1 MPRKKAPT
9 PPPANPNI
17 DEAAVASA
25 HQASRELAA
34 LDGEAA
40 ALAMRHMEMAEQK
53 GALRFAQRLVDT
65 MNAGVVRAFMS
76 IRNDGS
82 YKGYPYYDEKG
93 VLCSTSTLEEFC
105 PVYFGRSYDTMRER
119 EKQLALLG
127 DSAFNS
133 AVGMLTFKQLRAAE
147 QAEDV
152 DAVRAALE
160 KGAKSEV
167 LEIIE
172 QQVELRKKAEEF
184 AAAKAADYEALQKRH
199 KVKSDAF
206 EKVQSELH
214 HRFTEPWHA
223 TLNGLREEMDEVF
236 RMASAVCARI
246 AELSRQI
253 TDVEIPGMTE
263 SAADRARRVIANEF
277 YDKHQAFLH
286 QGIARTT
293 FARDEGLIHLVESER
308 YVLSE
313 EEAKKYF
320 GEPAEHG
327 TGDRA

>member
-1 MPRKKAPT
+1 MPRKKS
-9 PPPANPNI
+9 PPPPSADTNI
-17 DEAAVASA
+17 NEDAVASA
-25 HQASRELAA
+25 HQSSRELAA
-34 LDGEAA
+34 LDGQAA
-40 ALAMRHMEMAEQK
+40 ALAMQHLEMAEQK
-53 GALRFAQRLVDT
+53 GALRFAQRLADT
-65 MNAGVVRAFMS
+65 LNAGVVRAFMG

-105 PVYFGRSYDTMRER
+105 PVFFGRSYDTMRER

-127 DSAFNS
+127 DAAFNS
-133 AVGMLTFKQLRAAE
+133 AVGMLTFRQLRAAE
-147 QAEDV
+147 QVGDK
-152 DAVRAALE
+152 DALRAALE

-172 QQVELRKKAEEF
+172 QQVELRKKAEEI
-184 AAAKAADYEALQKRH
+184 AVSKAADYEALEKRH
-199 KVKSDAF
+199 KVKA
-206 EKVQSELH
+206 EAYQKVQDELH
-214 HRFTEPWHA
+214 RRFTEPWHA

-236 RMASAVCARI
+236 RLAGAACVRI
-246 AELSRQI
+246 AELSRRI

-263 SAADRARRVIANEF
+263 EAADRARRVVANEF

-293 FARDEGLIHLVESER
+293 FARDEGLIHLVETER

-320 GEPAEHG
+320 GEKP
-327 TGDRA
+327 